1 MRSGV
6 GWLEEEFRAL
16 GVPFAKRGRLAD
28 EYLAAMFE
36 LWHSDAPSFEGE
48 FVSFHDVTFGPK
60 PIRKPHPQIWV
71 GGDAD
76 AAWTS

>member
-28 EYLAAMFE
+28 EYLA
-36 LWHSDAPSFEGE
+36 
-48 FVSFHDVTFGPK
+48 DV
-60 PIRKPHPQIWV
+60 RAVAQ
-71 GGDAD
+71 
-76 AAWTS
+76 